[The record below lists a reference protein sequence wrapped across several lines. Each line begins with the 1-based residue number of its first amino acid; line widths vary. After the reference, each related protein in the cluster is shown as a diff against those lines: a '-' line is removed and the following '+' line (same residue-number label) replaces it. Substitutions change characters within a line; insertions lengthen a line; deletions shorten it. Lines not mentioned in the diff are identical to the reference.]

1 MHQHERRQ
9 REAIEEQHLREKQEV
24 REMIKQFEAVYN
36 QLDDAQEL
44 KLRMLEME
52 SARKDHRE
60 ELAMNKYRVETLQED
75 NKKLQQELR
84 RCITEMQSARK
95 EHEEELATSK
105 YLVELLQSDKE
116 KLQQELRAALTE
128 AEDLRG
134 KSLLSSTSEPD
145 NTSPPSYFVC
155 PISQVSYL
163 IRK

>member
-1 MHQHERRQ
+1 LHQHERRQ
-9 REAIEEQHLREKQEV
+9 RDAIEEQQLREKQEV
-24 REMIKQFEAVYN
+24 REMIKRFEAVYD

-44 KLRMLEME
+44 KLRMIEME

-105 YLVELLQSDKE
+105 YLVELLQSDRE
-116 KLQQELRAALTE
+116 AAARA
-128 AEDLRG
+128 
-134 KSLLSSTSEPD
+134 TSCV
-145 NTSPPSYFVC
+145 N
-155 PISQVSYL
+155 
-163 IRK
+163 